1 MARGL
6 KRYFPMIQTKAEIL
20 QEIRQKQ
27 QLNSLFNGWTKEQ
40 QQEFL
45 DFTSGM
51 KGVKILYDAFFKEIF
66 DPEAKPERLETL
78 LSLLLKQKVRVRN
91 VLPTDNTRLADESS
105 LLLMDILVELEDG
118 SLANVEC
125 QRIGYKFPGQRS
137 ACYSADLLLRQYKR
151 VRGEKGKAF
160 SYKDIKKVYTIVL
173 FETSTREFHE
183 VPDDYIH
190 HARTTV
196 DTKLKID
203 LLQEYIFIPLDIFR
217 QKLYN
222 RGMETP
228 LDVWLTFLSV
238 DDPEWIVK
246 LIQQHP
252 EFTPL
257 YEEVYAICKNV
268 ERIMGIFSEELR
280 ILDRNTVQLMIDEM
294 QDKIDGMKGEIDGM
308 QGTIDGMQGTIDGMQ
323 DTINSQKNTID
334 SQKGTIDSQN
344 EKLNQKDE
352 EIRRLKKLLERKQH
366 AEI

>member
-1 MARGL
+1 MARGP
-6 KRYFPMIQTKAEIL
+6 KRYFPMIQTKGEVL
-20 QEIRQKQ
+20 HEIRQKQ
-27 QLNSLFNGWTKEQ
+27 QLNDLFSSWTKEQ

-66 DPEAKPERLETL
+66 DPESKPERLEML
-78 LSLLLKQKVRVRN
+78 LSLLLKQKVKVKKA
-91 VLPTDNTRLADESS
+91 LPTDNTRLADESS

-173 FETSTREFHE
+173 FETSTEEFHE
-183 VPDDYIH
+183 LPDDYIH
-190 HARTTV
+190 HAQATV
-196 DTKLKID
+196 DTKLKIN
-203 LLQEYIFIPLDIFR
+203 LLQEYVFIPLDIFR
-217 QKLYN
+217 QNLYN

-252 EFTPL
+252 EFKPL
-257 YEEVYAICKNV
+257 YEEVYAMCRNV
-268 ERIMGIFSEELR
+268 ERTMGIFSEELR

-294 QDKIDGMKGEIDGM
+294 QDKIDGM
-308 QGTIDGMQGTIDGMQ
+308 QGTIDGMQGTID
-323 DTINSQKNTID
+323 SQKN
-334 SQKGTIDSQN
+334 TIDSQN